1 MPNSYGADI
10 ETVMNSVD
18 SSKAGLSSSVAQE
31 RLKKNGKNLIVSKKK
46 KSEFVK
52 FLGQF
57 KDVLIIVLLCCAV
70 ISVVLGAVKGDTNEF
85 IDAGMIM
92 LVVLS
97 NSIIGYIQERKSEQA
112 MLALKNMTKPF
123 CKAMRDGKVV
133 KVKTEELVLGDI
145 VILEAGDIV
154 PADLR
159 LVETKSLKVEE
170 SALTGESEAVE
181 KDAGKILENNA
192 VLGDRVNMAYM
203 GSVVTYGRGR
213 GVVVSCGM
221 NTEMG
226 KIATELNEIKKE
238 STPLTKR
245 IKTTSIYLTLIV
257 ILVSVI
263 LFVISVC
270 TGADVFDSFSM
281 AIAIAVCVIPEGLP
295 ACMTICMSIGV
306 KRMSAQRAIVK
317 KLPAV
322 ETLGSTEVIC
332 TDKTGTLTLN
342 KMTVKQAFFFDDAL
356 KVFNRCNMSLK
367 TLTGGTV
374 QVAKA
379 EKDAFDLV
387 SNNKTV
393 QAFLAS
399 MVLCNDVQIK
409 LENENL
415 SCIGDPTEVALVHC
429 GYAFGVSKDLME
441 GRFERVGEVPFDSV
455 RKMMTTVNLDKDGK
469 YAYTKGALDSV
480 LSRCT
485 KVLVNGRV
493 KKLTQNDV
501 DTILKQNSALASRAL
516 RVLAFAFKKV
526 DKGIRKFTSDNTE
539 NDLVFIGLIGMMD
552 PPREEVFESIKTCK
566 EAGIDVVMITGDHK
580 ETAFAI
586 ANELGIC
593 KDKRQVITGEE
604 LNKINDE
611 EFVKIVGDY
620 KVYAR
625 VSPEHKVK
633 IVRAI
638 KANGKVVA
646 MTGDGVNDAPSIRV
660 ADIGVGMGITG
671 TDVTK
676 EAADLILTDDNFATI
691 VGAVKEG
698 RKVYQNIMKIL
709 QFLLE
714 SSFSSLFAITIVS
727 LIFLGMPQ
735 YSIFTAPLLLWINF
749 VSDTFVG
756 LALGFEEAEKDI
768 MKEKPHTKRGSLL
781 KGRVALNIFLPSI
794 FVSGILI
801 ALYTVMT
808 LVYHVEPRYA
818 TTFCFIFLCFSQ
830 LFHAYNLKS
839 DTQSLF
845 SSNPFN
851 NKALNSGFL
860 ASAILT
866 IIVVLLPIPA
876 LQDAFGICSIDWW
889 AWFVAIGLA
898 LLIVPFMEIVKLF
911 DRFMKRRKRMK
922 DEKK

>member
-1 MPNSYGADI
+1 MFYNTDI
-10 ETVMNSVD
+10 ETAMKKVN

-31 RLKKNGKNLIVSKKK
+31 RLKKDGKNLLVSKKK

-70 ISVVLGAVKGDTNEF
+70 VSIIIGAVKGDSNEF
-85 IDAGMIM
+85 IDSGMII
-92 LVVLS
+92 LVVFV

-112 MLALKNMTKPF
+112 MQALKNMTKPF
-123 CKAMRDGKVV
+123 CKALRDGKVV

-159 LVETKSLKVEE
+159 LLETKSLKVEE

-181 KDAGKILENNA
+181 KDAEKILENNA
-192 VLGDRVNMAYM
+192 LLGDRVNMAYM

-245 IKTTSIYLTLIV
+245 IKTTSVYLTLIV
-257 ILVSVI
+257 ILVSLI

-356 KVFNRCNMSLK
+356 KDFNKCNMSLK
-367 TLTGGTV
+367 TLSGGAV

-379 EKDAFDLV
+379 EKVAFDLV

-393 QAFLAS
+393 QAFLSS

-441 GRFERVGEVPFDSV
+441 GKFERVGEVPFDSV
-455 RKMMTTVNLDKDGK
+455 RKMMTTINADKEGGC
-469 YAYTKGALDSV
+469 AYTKGALDSV

-485 KVLVNGRV
+485 KVLDNGSVRA
-493 KKLTQNDV
+493 LTLSDV
-501 DTILKQNSALASRAL
+501 DTIYKQNSALASRAL

-526 DKGIRKFTSDNTE
+526 EESLGEYTSDNTE
-539 NDLVFIGLIGMMD
+539 KDLVFVGLAGMMD
-552 PPREEVFESIKTCK
+552 PPREEVFESIKICK

-633 IVRAI
+633 IVKAI

-660 ADIGVGMGITG
+660 ADIGVGMGKNG

-714 SSFSSLFAITIVS
+714 TSFASLIAITIVS
-727 LIFLGMPQ
+727 LIFLGKPE
-735 YSIFTAPLLLWINF
+735 YTIFTAPLLLWINF

-768 MKEKPHTKRGSLL
+768 MKEKPHTKKGSLL
-781 KGRVALNIFLPSI
+781 KGKVAINIFLPSV
-794 FVSGILI
+794 FVAGILI

-808 LVYHVEPRYA
+808 LVYHVEPTYA

-851 NKALNSGFL
+851 NKTLNIGFL
-860 ASAILT
+860 ISAILT
-866 IIVVLLPIPA
+866 MIIVLLPIPA
-876 LQDAFGICSIDWW
+876 LQNAFGICSIDWW

-898 LLIVPFMEIVKLF
+898 ILIVPYMEIVKVL
-911 DRFMKRRKRMK
+911 DRYLKRKKRAK

>member
-1 MPNSYGADI
+1 MFYSTDI
-10 ETVMNSVD
+10 ETAMKKVD

-70 ISVVLGAVKGDTNEF
+70 VSIIIGTVKGDSNEF
-85 IDAGMIM
+85 IDSGMII
-92 LVVLS
+92 LVVFV

-112 MLALKNMTKPF
+112 MQALKNMTKPF
-123 CKAMRDGKVV
+123 CKALRDGKVV

-159 LVETKSLKVEE
+159 LLETKSLKVEE

-181 KDAGKILENNA
+181 KDAEIILENNA
-192 VLGDRVNMAYM
+192 LLGDRVNMAYM

-356 KVFNRCNMSLK
+356 KDFNKCNMSLK
-367 TLTGGTV
+367 TLTGGAV

-379 EKDAFDLV
+379 EKVAFDLV

-393 QAFLAS
+393 QAFLSS

-441 GRFERVGEVPFDSV
+441 GKFERVGEVPFDSV
-455 RKMMTTVNLDKDGK
+455 RKMMTTINADKEGGC
-469 YAYTKGALDSV
+469 AYTKGALDSV

-485 KVLVNGRV
+485 KVLDNGNVRS
-493 KKLTQNDV
+493 LTPSDV
-501 DTILKQNSALASRAL
+501 DTIYKQNSALASRAL

-526 DKGIRKFTSDNTE
+526 DKSIAEFTSDNTE
-539 NDLVFIGLIGMMD
+539 KDLVFVGLAGMMD

-604 LNKINDE
+604 LNKISDE
-611 EFVKIVGDY
+611 EFVKVVGDY

-633 IVRAI
+633 IVKAI

-660 ADIGVGMGITG
+660 ADIGVGMGKNG

-714 SSFSSLFAITIVS
+714 TSFASLIAITIVS
-727 LIFLGMPQ
+727 FIFLGKPE
-735 YSIFTAPLLLWINF
+735 YTIFTAPLLLWINF

-768 MKEKPHTKRGSLL
+768 MKEKPHTKKGSLL
-781 KGRVALNIFLPSI
+781 KGKVAINIFLPSI
-794 FVSGILI
+794 FVAGILI

-818 TTFCFIFLCFSQ
+818 TTLCFIFLCFSQ

-851 NKALNSGFL
+851 NKTLNIGFL
-860 ASAILT
+860 ISAILT
-866 IIVVLLPIPA
+866 MIIVLLPIPA
-876 LQDAFGICSIDWW
+876 LQNAFGICSIDWW

-898 LLIVPFMEIVKLF
+898 ILIVPYMEIVKVL
-911 DRFMKRRKRMK
+911 DRYLKRKKRAK

>member
-1 MPNSYGADI
+1 MFYNTDI
-10 ETVMNSVD
+10 ETAMKKVD
-18 SSKAGLSSSVAQE
+18 SSKAGLSSSIAQE
-31 RLKKNGKNLIVSKKK
+31 RFKKNGKNLLVSKKK

-70 ISVVLGAVKGDTNEF
+70 VSIIIGTVKGDSNEF
-85 IDAGMIM
+85 IDSGMII
-92 LVVLS
+92 LVVFV

-112 MLALKNMTKPF
+112 MQALKNMTKPF
-123 CKAMRDGKVV
+123 CKALRDGKVL

-159 LVETKSLKVEE
+159 LLETKSLKVEE

-181 KDAGKILENNA
+181 KDAEIVLENNA
-192 VLGDRVNMAYM
+192 LLGDRVNMAYM

-257 ILVSVI
+257 ILVSLI

-356 KVFNRCNMSLK
+356 KDFNKCNMSLK
-367 TLTGGTV
+367 TLTGGAV

-379 EKDAFDLV
+379 EKVAFDLV

-393 QAFLAS
+393 QAFLSS

-441 GRFERVGEVPFDSV
+441 GKFERVGEVPFDSV
-455 RKMMTTVNLDKDGK
+455 RKMMTTINADKEGGC
-469 YAYTKGALDSV
+469 AYTKGALDSV

-485 KVLVNGRV
+485 KVLDNGNVRL
-493 KKLTQNDV
+493 LTPSDV
-501 DTILKQNSALASRAL
+501 DTIYKQNSALASRAL

-526 DKGIRKFTSDNTE
+526 DKSIAEFTSDNTE
-539 NDLVFIGLIGMMD
+539 KDLVFVGLAGMMD

-604 LNKINDE
+604 LNKISDE
-611 EFVKIVGDY
+611 EFVKVVGDY

-633 IVRAI
+633 IVKAI

-660 ADIGVGMGITG
+660 ADIGVGMGKNG

-714 SSFSSLFAITIVS
+714 TSFASLIAITIVS
-727 LIFLGMPQ
+727 LIFLGKPE
-735 YSIFTAPLLLWINF
+735 YTIFTAPLLLWINF

-768 MKEKPHTKRGSLL
+768 MKEKPHTKKGSLL
-781 KGRVALNIFLPSI
+781 KGKVAINIFLPSI
-794 FVSGILI
+794 FVAGILI

-808 LVYHVEPRYA
+808 LVYHVEPTYA

-851 NKALNSGFL
+851 NKTLNIGFL
-860 ASAILT
+860 ISAILT
-866 IIVVLLPIPA
+866 MIIVLLPIPA
-876 LQDAFGICSIDWW
+876 LQNAFGICSIDWW

-898 LLIVPFMEIVKLF
+898 ILIVPYMEIVKVL
-911 DRFMKRRKRMK
+911 DRYLKRKKRAK